1 MHSRFPFPNFEKNIG
16 LVEMPISPLYLSQ
29 SKHKRMNP
37 QVAQERI
44 EFLTKELNYHNH
56 LYYVES
62 DPVISDFEFDQLLRE
77 LQDLEAQFPELVSPL
92 SPTKRVGGDITKK
105 FATVVHRFPMMSL
118 SNSYSEEEIVEWEQ
132 RLKKAVEGP
141 IEYVCELK
149 YDGVAIGI
157 RYLNGQFERA
167 VTRGDGTQGE
177 DVSTN
182 VKTIGSVPLALK
194 GTYPDD
200 FEIRGE
206 IFFPRANF
214 EAMNRQREEIGEPVF
229 ANPRNSASGTLKS
242 QDSKVVAER
251 GLDCMLY
258 GVYGDDLPFESHLES
273 VNTAR
278 EWGFKA
284 PLESK
289 KYIARTDSIEG
300 IMAFI
305 HYWDK
310 ERYNLPFDID
320 GIVIKVN
327 NYLQQQD
334 LGFTAKS
341 PRWAIAYKFK
351 AERVETVLEQVT
363 YQVGRTGAIT
373 PVANL
378 KPVLLGGTVVKRAS
392 VHNAD
397 QIQKLD
403 LHLGDFVY
411 VEKGGEIIPKIVGVN
426 TDKRDGA
433 SQPVVFIDNC
443 PECGFELVRR
453 EGEVQHY
460 CLNDQVCPPQVK
472 GRIEH
477 FISRKAMNI
486 DGLGAETVDALYQ
499 KGLVRT
505 IADLYDLTFDQV
517 VNLDRMADKS
527 ANNLLLGIQASK
539 QIPFERV
546 LFALGIR
553 FVGETVAKKLA
564 AAFKNIDAI
573 AAATFEELIAVD
585 EIGDKIAVAV
595 QQYFLD
601 ERALN
606 TIQRLKAAGL
616 QFEIEETV
624 LDSNSLEG
632 KSFVVSGVFSQ
643 FSRDEIKELIERNG
657 GKNVGS
663 ISAKTSYVL
672 AGENMGP
679 AKLEKASSLGIPI
692 ISEADFVKMIS

>member
-1 MHSRFPFPNFEKNIG
+1 MNASEAQQRIAKLTEELNTHNYNYYVLSEPT
-16 LVEMPISPLYLSQ
+16 ISD
-29 SKHKRMNP
+29 
-37 QVAQERI
+37 QE
-44 EFLTKELNYHNH
+44 FDFMLKEL
-56 LYYVES
+56 EA
-62 DPVISDFEFDQLLRE
+62 
-77 LQDLEAQFPELVSPL
+77 LEQQFPELASEL

-105 FATVVHRFPMMSL
+105 FETVVHRFPMLSL
-118 SNSYSEEEIVEWEQ
+118 SNSYSEEEIMDWEQ
-132 RLKKAVEGP
+132 RLKKLADGP
-141 IEYVCELK
+141 LEYVCELK

-157 RYLNGQFERA
+157 RYENGKLSRA

-177 DVSTN
+177 DISTN
-182 VKTIGSVPLALK
+182 VKTIRTIPLTLK
-194 GTYPDD
+194 GDYPED

-214 EAMNRQREEIGEPVF
+214 EAMNRQREELGEPVF

-251 GLDCMLY
+251 GLDCYLY
-258 GVYGDDLPFESHLES
+258 GVYGDDLPMESHFES
-273 VNTAR
+273 VAKAKD
-278 EWGFKA
+278 WGFKV
-284 PLESK
+284 PLEK
-289 KYIARTDSIEG
+289 DKYIHKTNSIEG
-300 IMAFI
+300 IMEFI

-351 AERVETVLEQVT
+351 AERVATILEEVT

-378 KPVLLGGTVVKRAS
+378 KPILLGGTVVKRAS
-392 VHNAD
+392 LHNAD
-397 QIQKLD
+397 QIEKLD
-403 LHLGDFVY
+403 LYLGDEVY

-426 TDKRDGA
+426 AEVRPANAKRVD
-433 SQPVVFIDNC
+433 FIERC
-443 PECGFELVRR
+443 PECDAELFRR
-453 EGEVQHY
+453 EGEAQHF
-460 CLNDQVCPPQVK
+460 CTNDLECPPQVK
-472 GRIEH
+472 GRMEH

-486 DGLGAETVDALYQ
+486 DGLGAETIDLLYQ
-499 KGLVRT
+499 KNLART
-505 IADLYDLTFDQV
+505 VADLYDLTFDQV

-527 ANNLLLGIQASK
+527 ANNLIKGIQESK
-539 QIPFERV
+539 NVPFERV

-573 AAATFEELIAVD
+573 ANATYDELIAVD
-585 EIGDKIAVAV
+585 EIGEKIAISV
-595 QQYFLD
+595 QLFFSD
-601 ERALN
+601 KRSHE
-606 TIQRLKAAGL
+606 IIERLKTAGL
-616 QFEIEETV
+616 QFETEEV
-624 LDSNSLEG
+624 QLDSTSLEG
-632 KSFVVSGVFSQ
+632 KTFVVSGVFSR
-643 FSRDEIKELIERNG
+643 FSRDEIKDLIEKNG

-692 ISEADFVKMIS
+692 ISEDDFIQMIS